1 MKVKVLKRY
10 VDRYTKEIR
19 EVDTMHEYGEVR
31 ARELIRGG
39 YVEEV
44 KDQRPKPSQG
54 RKVKG

>member
-19 EVDTMHEYGEVR
+19 EVDTMHEYGEAR
-31 ARELIRGG
+31 AKELIRGG

-44 KDQRPKPSQG
+44 KIQKPEQA
-54 RKVKG
+54 KEK